1 MMVLEFLNEPMK
13 TSVSPGRMFVDL
25 DPSAF
30 LADPELIR
38 ALETRATAVPCDAD
52 NILFKQDDPPV
63 GVYIIRQGQG
73 SLSMK
78 SPEGRSILSV
88 QALPG
93 SLLGL
98 PGVIGNQPYSLTAAV
113 RAGAQVSFVSSADFF
128 ALMQSQPQLSLKMLQ
143 VLAAEVRTARRALY

>member
-1 MMVLEFLNEPMK
+1 
-13 TSVSPGRMFVDL
+13 MFVDL

-30 LADPELIR
+30 VADPELIR
-38 ALETRATAVPCDAD
+38 ALAARATTVSCDAD
-52 NILFKQDDPPV
+52 SILFKQDDPPV
-63 GVYIIRQGQG
+63 GVYIVHQGQA

-93 SLLGL
+93 SLFGL
-98 PGVIGNQPYSLTAAV
+98 PGVIGDQPYSLTVTV
-113 RAGAQVSFVSSADFF
+113 RVGGQVSFVSSADFF
-128 ALMQSQPQLSLKMLQ
+128 AVMQSNPQLSLKMLQ

>member
-1 MMVLEFLNEPMK
+1 MIALTFLNAPMK
-13 TSVSPGRMFVDL
+13 ASIAPGRMFVDL

-30 LADPELIR
+30 LADPELIC
-38 ALETRATAVPCDAD
+38 ALAMRATPVPCDAD
-52 NILFKQDDPPV
+52 TILFKQDDPPV
-63 GVYIIRQGQG
+63 GVYIIHQGQV

-93 SLLGL
+93 SVIGL
-98 PGVIGNQPYSLTAAV
+98 PGVISNEPYSLTVAA
-113 RAGAQVSFVSSADFF
+113 RAGAHVSFINSADFF
-128 ALMQSQPQLSLKMLQ
+128 QLMHSDPRLSIKMLQ

>member
-1 MMVLEFLNEPMK
+1 M
-13 TSVSPGRMFVDL
+13 DL

-30 LADPELIR
+30 VADPELIG
-38 ALETRATAVPCDAD
+38 ALATRATQVPCDAD
-52 NILFKQDDPPV
+52 SVLFHQDDPPV
-63 GVYIIRQGQG
+63 GVYIIHQGQA

-78 SPEGRSILSV
+78 SQEGRSILSV

-98 PGVIGNQPYSLTAAV
+98 PGVIGNQPYSLTAAA

-128 ALMQSQPQLSLKMLQ
+128 ALMQSNPQLSLKMLE

>member
-1 MMVLEFLNEPMK
+1 MK
-13 TSVSPGRMFVDL
+13 VSTAPGRMFVDL

-30 LADPELIR
+30 VADPELIR
-38 ALETRATAVPCDAD
+38 ALATRATTVPCDTD
-52 NILFKQDDPPV
+52 STLFKQDDSPV
-63 GVYIIRQGQG
+63 GVYIIHQGQA

-78 SPEGRSILSV
+78 SPEGRQILSV

-93 SLLGL
+93 SLLGI
-98 PGVIGNQPYSLTAAV
+98 PGVIGNQPYSLTASV

-128 ALMQSQPQLSLKMLQ
+128 ALMESESQLSLKMLQ

>member
-1 MMVLEFLNEPMK
+1 
-13 TSVSPGRMFVDL
+13 MFVDL

-30 LADPELIR
+30 LADPELLR
-38 ALETRATAVPCDAD
+38 ALATRATPVPCDAD
-52 NILFKQDDPPV
+52 SILFKQDDPPV
-63 GVYIIRQGQG
+63 GVYILHQGQA

-78 SPEGRSILSV
+78 SSEGRSILSV

-93 SLLGL
+93 SLIGL
-98 PGVIGNQPYSLTAAV
+98 PGVIGNQPYSLTASA

-128 ALMQSQPQLSLKMLQ
+128 ALMQSNPQLSLKMLQ

>member
-1 MMVLEFLNEPMK
+1 MK
-13 TSVSPGRMFVDL
+13 VSISQGRMFVDL

-38 ALETRATAVPCDAD
+38 ALAACATPVPCDAD
-52 NILFKQDDPPV
+52 TLLFKQDEPPV
-63 GVYIIRQGQG
+63 GVYILHQGQI

-78 SPEGRSILSV
+78 SPEGRSIISV

-93 SLLGL
+93 SLIGL
-98 PGVIGNQPYSLTAAV
+98 PGVIGNQPYTLTAAA
-113 RAGAQVSFVSSADFF
+113 RSGAQVSFVSSADFF
-128 ALMQSQPQLSLKMLQ
+128 ALMQSNPQLSLKMLQ

>member
-1 MMVLEFLNEPMK
+1 MK
-13 TSVSPGRMFVDL
+13 VTITQGRMFVDL

-38 ALETRATAVPCDAD
+38 ALTARAKPVPCDAD
-52 NILFKQDDPPV
+52 TVLFKQDDQPV
-63 GVYIIRQGQG
+63 GVYILHQGQA

-78 SPEGRSILSV
+78 SQEGRSILSV

-93 SLLGL
+93 SLIGL
-98 PGVIGNQPYSLTAAV
+98 PGVIGNQPYSLTAAA
-113 RAGAQVSFVSSADFF
+113 RTGAQVSFVSSADFF
-128 ALMQSQPQLSLKMLQ
+128 ALMESDPQLSLKMLQ

>member
-1 MMVLEFLNEPMK
+1 MK
-13 TSVSPGRMFVDL
+13 VSIAAGRMFVDL

-30 LADPELIR
+30 QADPELIR
-38 ALETRATAVPCDAD
+38 ALEARATTVPCDAD
-52 NILFKQDDPPV
+52 SILFKQDDPPV
-63 GVYIIRQGQG
+63 GVYIVHQGQA

-78 SPEGRSILSV
+78 SQEGRSILSV

-93 SLLGL
+93 SLIGL
-98 PGVIGNQPYSLTAAV
+98 PGVIGNQPYTLTASV

-128 ALMQSQPQLSLKMLQ
+128 AVMQSNPQLSLKMLQ

>member
-1 MMVLEFLNEPMK
+1 MK
-13 TSVSPGRMFVDL
+13 VSIAAGRMFVDL

-30 LADPELIR
+30 QADPELIR
-38 ALETRATAVPCDAD
+38 ALEARATTVPCDAD
-52 NILFKQDDPPV
+52 SILFKQDDPPV
-63 GVYIIRQGQG
+63 GVYIVHQGQA

-78 SPEGRSILSV
+78 SQEGRSILSV

-93 SLLGL
+93 SLIGL
-98 PGVIGNQPYSLTAAV
+98 PGVIGNQPNTLTASV

-128 ALMQSQPQLSLKMLQ
+128 AVMQLNPQLSVKMLQ

>member
-1 MMVLEFLNEPMK
+1 MK
-13 TSVSPGRMFVDL
+13 VSIAPGRVFVDL

-38 ALETRATAVPCDAD
+38 ALAARATTVPCDAD
-52 NILFKQDDPPV
+52 SILFKQDDQPV
-63 GVYIIRQGQG
+63 GVYIVHQGQA

-98 PGVIGNQPYSLTAAV
+98 PGVIGNQPYSLTASV

-128 ALMQSQPQLSLKMLQ
+128 AVMQSNPQLSLKMLQ

>member
-1 MMVLEFLNEPMK
+1 
-13 TSVSPGRMFVDL
+13 MFVDL

-30 LADPELIR
+30 LADLELIH
-38 ALETRATAVPCDAD
+38 ALTTRATSVPCDAD
-52 NILFKQDDPPV
+52 SILFKQDDPPV
-63 GVYIIRQGQG
+63 GVYILHQGEA

-93 SLLGL
+93 SLFGL
-98 PGVIGNQPYSLTAAV
+98 PGVVGNQPYSLTAAV
-113 RAGAQVSFVSSADFF
+113 RAGARVSFVSTPDFF
-128 ALMQSQPQLSLKMLQ
+128 ELMQSNPQLSLKMLE